1 MTFLCHY
8 LRSAAAPSL
17 LGTMFQTNEH
27 FRAPVRVF
35 TEEDHGTWAAISAI
49 HRKKRAGQMVPMFLR
64 GLHALG
70 LDADRIPSLEE
81 VNAKLIFLTGWRGTY
96 VKGLEDGRGFY
107 RLLCDRQFPI
117 GNFVRDRK
125 DLNYTPA
132 PDVVHDLYGHIPF
145 HADEAYADYCQR
157 YGELACQFLDD
168 PIRLRRLERYFWFT
182 NEFGLVQTAEGR
194 RIFGAGIASSVG
206 ECAYALSAEPEV
218 VPFDVERICAQE
230 FRIDQMQ
237 PRLFLLDSVEQ
248 LYAAFPTL
256 DAVVRG

>member
-1 MTFLCHY
+1 
-8 LRSAAAPSL
+8 
-17 LGTMFQTNEH
+17 MFQTNEV

-70 LDADRIPSLEE
+70 LDGDRIPSLDE
-81 VNAKLIFLTGWRGTY
+81 VNAKLTFLTGWKGVF
-96 VKGLEDGRGFY
+96 VKGLEDPAGFY
-107 RLLCDRQFPI
+107 RLLRDKKFPI
-117 GNFVRDRK
+117 GNFVRNRK

-145 HADEAYADYCQR
+145 HADEDYADYCQR

-168 PIRLRRLERYFWFT
+168 KARLRRLERYFWFT
-182 NEFGLVQTAEGR
+182 NEFGLVQTPEGR

-206 ECAYALSAEPEV
+206 ECSYALSDQPEV

-237 PRLFLLDSVEQ
+237 KRLFVMPSIEA
-248 LYAAFPTL
+248 LYESWPKL
-256 DAVVRG
+256 MAVVSR